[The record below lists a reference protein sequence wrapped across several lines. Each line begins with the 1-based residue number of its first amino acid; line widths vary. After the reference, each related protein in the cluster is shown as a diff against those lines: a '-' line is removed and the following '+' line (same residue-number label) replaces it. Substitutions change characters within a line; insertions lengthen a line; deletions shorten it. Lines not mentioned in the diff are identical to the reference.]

1 LLFQADTAS
10 LLRLSEP
17 RECGGFEQL
26 RFRLHSDPDRMK
38 VRVMSQMIQLGNTQL
53 DETKL
58 VDLCRQYHV
67 RELSVFG
74 SAARGNTR
82 PDSDIDLLVEFIPE
96 AKVDLFEYSGLMLDL
111 SKLIGRKV
119 DLVSKKGL
127 KPLIRTSVL
136 KEARLLYAA

>member
-1 LLFQADTAS
+1 
-10 LLRLSEP
+10 
-17 RECGGFEQL
+17 
-26 RFRLHSDPDRMK
+26 
-38 VRVMSQMIQLGNTQL
+38 MSHMIQLGDTQL

-74 SAARGNTR
+74 SAARGEMR

-127 KPLIRTSVL
+127 KPLIRASVL